1 MTQTLAPFALLSSA
15 RRNAIIDDLL
25 KKRPSKGPIPHVVT
39 DEESY
44 CGRYN
49 QYRTQPVSDHVG
61 WGYSD
66 EELYRCGLRSE
77 QDVQE
82 YCIARFYGSKWDHG
96 RWGETA
102 GRKAGLSRKVNRLT
116 DRLVRRVKVIMET
129 GSQPAL
135 YAVKEGSSYYG
146 DTIGYVFGSNK
157 DHAEQL
163 AAAFYGHL
171 SAEGPSKV
179 VWAGYP
185 TLRAYEK
192 AVERMQK
199 AAESTKADLERRI
212 EKLKKQ
218 LVDDQ
223 NRAAATAMMLM
234 QQLEDFNLADE
245 EPAEAAAK

>member
-1 MTQTLAPFALLSSA
+1 MTQSLAPFVLLTPE
-15 RRNAIIDDLL
+15 RRDAIVDDLL
-25 KKRPSKGPIPHVVT
+25 KKRPSKGPIPHLVT

-44 CGRYN
+44 CGRYHE
-49 QYRTQPVSDHVG
+49 YRMLTVSDHEG

-66 EELYRCGLRSE
+66 DELYRCGLRSE
-77 QDVQE
+77 DTVRD
-82 YCIARFYGSKWDHG
+82 YCIARFYNNEWDHG

-116 DRLVRRVKVIMET
+116 DRLVRRVEVMMET

-135 YAVKEGSSYYG
+135 YAVKEGASYYG
-146 DTIGYVFGSNK
+146 DTIGYVFGSNR

-171 SAEGPSKV
+171 SSEGPSKV

-185 TLRAYEK
+185 TLCAYEK
-192 AVERMQK
+192 AVARMQK
-199 AAESTKADLERRI
+199 VAESTKADLERRI
-212 EKLKKQ
+212 EKLQKK

-234 QQLEDFNLADE
+234 QQLEDFDLAEVD
-245 EPAEAAAK
+245 PDAAAAK